1 MDFTSH
7 EWSYSWTPGKENYF
21 FSGRLRPFI
30 RGQKKALR
38 PMPSNFCHLFSKLQP
53 MCSLCVV
60 CMLFYVH
67 VGYWFVVLA
76 PSKVYFMFFSKKKL
90 NQIKVEFC
98 HANSFFFNATPLLYS
113 YFFIACSFTYSRYL
127 SRNVGVIGK
136 SNQSI
141 YVSSL
146 VIYIVKCKKWFLMN

>member
-1 MDFTSH
+1 M
-7 EWSYSWTPGKENYF
+7 Y
-21 FSGRLRPFI
+21 
-30 RGQKKALR
+30 
-38 PMPSNFCHLFSKLQP
+38 
-53 MCSLCVV
+53 
-60 CMLFYVH
+60 
-67 VGYWFVVLA
+67 VVLRSRRLLVRCLGTLQSIFHA
-76 PSKVYFMFFSKKKL
+76 LFQKKKL

-127 SRNVGVIGK
+127 STNVGVIGK

-146 VIYIVKCKKWFLMN
+146 VIYIVKCKKWFLMNWYEGAFSLCAISAKSFVVIYVAYFLSIARINRHIFTVLCFQTKLGV